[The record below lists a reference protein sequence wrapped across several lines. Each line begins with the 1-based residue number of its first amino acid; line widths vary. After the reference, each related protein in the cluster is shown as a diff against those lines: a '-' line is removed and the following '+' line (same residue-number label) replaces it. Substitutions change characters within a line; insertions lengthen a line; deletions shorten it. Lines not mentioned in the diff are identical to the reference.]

1 VAGRGASAGRGVS
14 GGVSVTS
21 RVADIL
27 ETFAG
32 QRDSLSLSEV
42 ARRTGLPL
50 TTTHR
55 LVGELVSR
63 HFLERDE
70 SGRYQIGLRLWELA
84 SHAPRSVGLRESAL
98 PIMEDLYEATHE
110 NVQLAIIDGTD
121 AVYVERIAGRDSVQV
136 LTRPGLRLPVH
147 ATAVGLVLLAHA
159 SPETQEKVLSSP
171 LARYTR
177 YTITD
182 PRRLRRILA
191 EVRLVG
197 YAISD
202 RQIQTISS
210 SVAAP
215 VRDSSGAVV
224 AAISVVV
231 KARDNVSA
239 QYVPAVMAAARG
251 ISRALA

>member
-1 VAGRGASAGRGVS
+1 MAGRVPS

-159 SPETQEKVLSSP
+159 SPRDAGGSVELAAGALHP
-171 LARYTR
+171 LHDHGSA
-177 YTITD
+177 
-182 PRRLRRILA
+182 P
-191 EVRLVG
+191 
-197 YAISD
+197 
-202 RQIQTISS
+202 
-210 SVAAP
+210 VAADTRRGP
-215 VRDSSGAVV
+215 AGRIRHQRPADPDDFVVGRGTRPGQFRRGRRRDLRCRQGERQRVGTVR
-224 AAISVVV
+224 
-231 KARDNVSA
+231 ARCNGGC
-239 QYVPAVMAAARG
+239 AAA
-251 ISRALA
+251 SRVRWRSG

>member
-1 VAGRGASAGRGVS
+1 MAGP
-14 GGVSVTS
+14 SVTS
-21 RVADIL
+21 RVADVL
-27 ETFAG
+27 ESFGG

-110 NVQLAIIDGTD
+110 NVQLAIIDGMD
-121 AVYVERIAGRDSVQV
+121 ALYVERISGRDSVHV

-147 ATAVGLVLLAHA
+147 ATGVGLVLLAYSSH
-159 SPETQEKVLSSP
+159 ETQEEVLNSA
-171 LARYTR
+171 LLRYTR

-182 PRRLRRILA
+182 PRRLRRMLA
-191 EVRLVG
+191 GVRQLG
-197 YAISD
+197 YAISE
-202 RQIQTISS
+202 RQIENVSS
-210 SVAAP
+210 SIAAP

-231 KARDNVSA
+231 KARDNLPA

>member
-1 VAGRGASAGRGVS
+1 VAGRGVS
-14 GGVSVTS
+14 GGVSVTG

-27 ETFAG
+27 ETFSG

-42 ARRTGLPL
+42 ARRSGLPL

-55 LVGELVSR
+55 LVRELAGR

-110 NVQLAIIDGTD
+110 NVQLAIIDGMD
-121 AVYVERIAGRDSVQV
+121 AVYVERIAGRDSVHV

-147 ATAVGLVLLAHA
+147 ATAVGMVLLAHA
-159 SPETQEKVLSSP
+159 SPEKQEEVLSSP

-191 EVRLVG
+191 DVRQVG
-197 YAISD
+197 YAISE
-202 RQIQTISS
+202 RQVQTISS

-215 VRDSSGAVV
+215 VRDRSGAVV

-231 KARDNVSA
+231 KAGDNTP
-239 QYVPAVMAAARG
+239 QWVPVVMASARG

>member
-1 VAGRGASAGRGVS
+1 VAGP
-14 GGVSVTS
+14 SVTS

-32 QRDSLSLSEV
+32 QSDSLSLSEV

-55 LVGELVSR
+55 FVRELASR

-70 SGRYQIGLRLWELA
+70 SGCYQIGLRLWEIA

-110 NVQLAIIDGTD
+110 NVQLAIIDGMD
-121 AVYVERIAGRDSVQV
+121 AVYGERISGRDSVHV

-147 ATAVGLVLLAHA
+147 ATGVGLVFLAH
-159 SPETQEKVLSSP
+159 STPETQEAVLNSP
-171 LARYTR
+171 LTRFTR

-182 PRRLRRILA
+182 RRRLWRILA
-191 EVRLVG
+191 GVRQLG
-197 YAISD
+197 YAISE
-202 RQIQTISS
+202 RQIENVSS
-210 SVAAP
+210 SIAAP
-215 VRDSSGAVV
+215 VRDSSGSVV

-231 KARDNVSA
+231 KARDNDPS

>member
-1 VAGRGASAGRGVS
+1 M
-14 GGVSVTS
+14 TS

-32 QRDSLSLSEV
+32 HRDSLSLSEV

-55 LVGELVSR
+55 LVGELVGR

-110 NVQLAIIDGTD
+110 NVQLAIIDGMD

-136 LTRPGLRLPVH
+136 LTRPGFGSPFTRPPSGWCSRARPTGDAGRSVEFAARALHPLHDHGSTPV
-147 ATAVGLVLLAHA
+147 ATGSRTRCGKSAMRSAIDKSRRSRRR
-159 SPETQEKVLSSP
+159 SPHPSETVQAPSSQRSLLSS
-171 LARYTR
+171 
-177 YTITD
+177 
-182 PRRLRRILA
+182 RRGTTSRP
-191 EVRLVG
+191 
-197 YAISD
+197 SMC
-202 RQIQTISS
+202 RQ
-210 SVAAP
+210 
-215 VRDSSGAVV
+215 
-224 AAISVVV
+224 
-231 KARDNVSA
+231 
-239 QYVPAVMAAARG
+239 
-251 ISRALA
+251 